1 MWTREV
7 ELMIAIKGMEEIP
20 KNCSKCPFSATFP
33 NTGLK
38 NGVCN
43 DLHLPFKRHPYCPL
57 IEIVTCKDCKY
68 NAYETKI
75 KGDESIKI
83 FCRKNKT
90 YRCIDGFCS
99 DGKRR
104 E

>member
-1 MWTREV
+1 
-7 ELMIAIKGMEEIP
+7 MIAINMEMP
-20 KNCSKCPFSATFP
+20 KSCGKCPFRATFP

-57 IEIVTCKDCKY
+57 TEIVTCCDCIYGVFGECKKFHHYTMKD
-68 NAYETKI
+68 
-75 KGDESIKI
+75 D
-83 FCRKNKT
+83 FCN
-90 YRCIDGFCS
+90 F
-99 DGKRR
+99 GKRR

>member
-1 MWTREV
+1 MWGSIR
-7 ELMIAIKGMEEIP
+7 MIAIKEMEMP
-20 KNCSKCPFSATFP
+20 KSCFQCDFYSGEYGCR
-33 NTGLK
+33 LK
-38 NGVCN
+38 FTEECN
-43 DLHLPFKRHPYCPL
+43 PSVEKPDDCPL
-57 IEIVTCKDCKY
+57 IEIVTCKDCKH

-75 KGDESIKI
+75 KGDESIRI

>member
-1 MWTREV
+1 MEREI
-7 ELMIAIKGMEEIP
+7 EMIGIKNMEIP

-57 IEIVTCKDCKY
+57 VEIVTCKNCKY
-68 NAYETKI
+68 WH
-75 KGDESIKI
+75 D
-83 FCRKNKT
+83 
-90 YRCIDGFCS
+90 DGIVTTCDRNIGNGFPQDHYCA
-99 DGKRR
+99 DAERR

>member
-1 MWTREV
+1 M
-7 ELMIAIKGMEEIP
+7 EIP

-33 NTGLK
+33 DTGLK

-57 IEIVTCKDCKY
+57 VEIVTCKDCKWW
-68 NAYETKI
+68 TKGMCLKWLI
-75 KGDESIKI
+75 STDED
-83 FCRKNKT
+83 FC
-90 YRCIDGFCS
+90 CAGVE
-99 DGKRR
+99 GR